1 MSVIDLV
8 RAETRLDL
16 SNAKLAEEVIAGDIS
31 NRLEEVIPGFTKARQ
46 TIGLMISTVAGL
58 GAATTIPTAIGAMV
72 GAAVAAKKWLD
83 GQVEAANSTSL
94 SNLQRA
100 RDRFVEE
107 YYGRD
112 GFGWSAALQSSK
124 APKVPDVRN
133 NVGGWSEAD
142 FLAQYDP
149 YYVFIVEKVGRNV
162 IAPTWPTPPYDS
174 AAMTPDNWCDGDKD
188 PPNAPISGWAARLA
202 PAKDF
207 PPNHPLYIGPSWL
220 PGMVYRRELLTQRP
234 GVGKLEDCDKFWGNS
249 PLAGTMF
256 ANPYDTAIFE
266 SGYGIPQGYTYC
278 FSWGT
283 YPFLSWTTASNGLVG
298 GNGVKYAHSAAAA
311 AIHAA
316 IHAPTPVHARIRF
329 SEVVA
334 CYRQFLKVTKI
345 RELPMFPK
353 DKQADQG
360 VYLDEQFLPWSP
372 TAYLT
377 VPRQTGN
384 KGSDGT
390 YPIPWEVARSI
401 ELSYRSFFRVR
412 RALMFDMRRATTAT
426 QEAAATSS
434 DLALRT
440 AAKLGPPAYEPWSEA
455 DPLRDGW
462 IKTSPQKKPGGLAA
476 GPEKYDLLWGKRK

>member
-1 MSVIDLV
+1 MSVLDLV

-16 SNAKLAEEVIAGDIS
+16 SNAKIAEEVLAGDIS
-31 NRLEEVIPGFTKARQ
+31 ARLEEVIPGFTKARQ
-46 TIGLMISTVAGL
+46 TIGLMISTVSGL
-58 GAATTIPTAIGAMV
+58 AAATTVPTAIGAMV
-72 GAAVAAKKWLD
+72 GAAIATKKWLD

-112 GFGWSAALQSSK
+112 GFGWSAALSSSK

-133 NVGGWSEAD
+133 NVGGWSEAE

-162 IAPTWPTPPYDS
+162 IAPTWPTPPYDG
-174 AAMTPDNWCDGDKD
+174 AAMTPDNWCGGWKPD
-188 PPNAPISGWAARLA
+188 PNAPISGWARALA
-202 PAKDF
+202 PAADY
-207 PPNHPLYIGPSWL
+207 PTTHPLYIGPSWL
-220 PGMVYRRELLTQRP
+220 PGMVYIRRLLTKQP
-234 GVGKLEDCDKFWGNS
+234 DIGKLEDCEKFWGNA

-256 ANPYDTAIFE
+256 ENPYDTAIFE

-283 YPFLSWTTASNGLVG
+283 YPFLSWTTASNGLMG

-316 IHAPTPVHARIRF
+316 IHSPTPIHARIRLT
-329 SEVVA
+329 EVVE
-334 CYRQFLKVTKI
+334 CYRQFLKVTGI
-345 RELPMFPK
+345 RKLPKFPK
-353 DKQADQG
+353 DKQAEQG
-360 VYLDEQFLPWSP
+360 VYLDDEFLPWSP

-377 VPRQTGN
+377 VPRNADNTGSAKN
-384 KGSDGT
+384 
-390 YPIPWEVARSI
+390 YQIPWEVARSI

-412 RALMFDMRRATTAT
+412 RALMFDLRRATTPT
-426 QEAAATSS
+426 QEAAATSP
-434 DLALRT
+434 DLFLRT
-440 AAKLGPPAYEPWSEA
+440 AAKFGPPTYEPWSEA
-455 DPLRDGW
+455 DPLGDGW
-462 IKTSPQKKPGGLAA
+462 IKPAKETHAPLPAK
-476 GPEKYDLLWGKRK
+476 ETYDLIWGRKS